1 MTASNAASPFI
12 PHLYPA
18 APPANPAPAP
28 SAFATTSRG
37 SAGAVLAPIG
47 AEPSAIADVQ
57 PLPTATHLAAHAV
70 SSQFATRPSVRSVV
84 REMLGEAIKSL
95 YPTLELDVAQ
105 TSVAEPI
112 AQNPVQYRLTP
123 LLDVALNHL
132 AAGAEIDFTD
142 KYSWPQKLVKQGTG
156 TTLRVPHPSGD
167 RRDDIDMSAIELV
180 IRSLRP
186 SLRDGF
192 ARALTRYWGQ
202 SAGGATGPDAG
213 NRWLWLS
220 GMLSDSLRSA
230 SLKQPGLTDAQRATL
245 DQVVAWPERAQRVSA
260 KGDDAARVFVLDSTV
275 RYSGGSSTQLSPD
288 LLITRQIGGST
299 QVLHAAANGL
309 ITPYDSVEA
318 FGKAW
323 GETLENDFVFDN
335 LTWKRQE
342 PDANIFDTQAGII
355 LNNQLQAI
363 DAIELPEAGGLNA
376 LEQRFSLVSDPS
388 PWFVGAYAPDSEELA
403 RLQKKLP
410 QWMRNADPADRFA
423 YHRHALE
430 LASDVQ
436 RNHGRNFFSDI
447 PDIRAYTQQQLQA
460 QLENTGF
467 LADHLEVTFKV
478 PVGTLGGGYIERVTM
493 SLTDMALRNLAG
505 LPKGEMEVRHF
516 GQLIT
521 DPAMPQRLKD
531 IVKQVDIGK
540 NYPALLHSH
549 LLGDSD
555 EAHRRSALFA
565 QQVPLQLAMQALE
578 LKLKGE
584 AGITARGYQYVAAVL
599 SPGAGAKQVDG
610 QDIVI
615 RPLAFLRKPGA
626 TPDVVQNMF
635 VIEPADSVV
644 GPHILYRPMLSPALQ
659 AFTTRQALL
668 EAVQQPGPLQQSVL
682 AWLPDDRTRAVYG
695 NGGFKTPNIARY
707 SVFNEFDPPAQ
718 PAPTAL
724 AVDGYDAA
732 RTLRQ
737 DLEQGRLMQHLYQSN
752 THSLVS
758 LAEGQSVSDAQSR
771 WASFKELGGLLF
783 NTLLPV
789 LRGPG
794 AMAGWLLQLA
804 GSEDDIRKL
813 SNPTAQDDSTA
824 TVVDL
829 LLNMGMVLTHS
840 APADAA
846 QPLVTLDALKAIP
859 QNNGPTRRVP
869 GQTPSAHRT
878 TIRQSSVEPTAGV
891 VGDNATVLDFAFSS
905 PRRLTAGQ
913 LAQIESFRVPAPADV
928 GAAIA
933 EGQKRGLYLSQGRL
947 YANIDNQ
954 WFRVA
959 NDLDGVFIIDENNRA
974 RTGPPIRRDAQGR
987 WSFDSSPRLR
997 GGMPRKSGVAERV
1010 KQNTQ
1015 AKQARGEQFSQ
1026 AVEAALVLDGPRV
1039 DAHNQLVVTI
1049 TDYHNARKKL
1059 RTLWGLSTTGE
1070 HQQRFLTPYFTQ
1082 LELTQNLRQT
1092 IDQQFVQLKQSTQA
1106 HSAAV
1111 QTAIDSLAPKKLGA
1125 VDDLSEE
1132 KQARSNLYGA
1142 VLDNY
1147 RQIEQFYRALAE
1159 DSNQHVPSGRSM
1171 AEVVSEARTGS
1182 KSAYIELMDNFGRVY
1197 HDLEN
1202 VREAALVS
1210 AAVVDKWTNDSSF
1223 GKTKAEHFLKL
1234 QDKQPPAII
1243 ALRMKLTTL
1252 SNLKELSLD
1261 RYARTTDPVESFYLQ
1276 RLSSTNLIP
1285 VYRAHL
1291 DLRQYS
1297 GYSLSERKATLET
1310 IIGTYQ
1316 RELSDSLAIQDAN
1329 PSLQRAEYQQ
1339 LFAERLRDVIND
1351 AQTDLAEVIREEQ
1364 ALVPVAVA
1372 RIDQQQKPAGQRTFK
1387 TRDKETLIGTA
1398 RPHAAGAS
1406 AIIDVLDPQSGQPV
1420 ASYSEHPSDGEWVKI
1435 VPAQP
1440 VRPAQS
1446 PKSLSTLKSDARK
1459 LLEES
1464 AGIERTIE
1472 FQKRKLNDPQ
1482 RREGVNPLDWNDMLQ
1497 AQAER
1502 LQATALQ
1509 AETNQSGRP
1518 ETAQLVNQWR
1528 TAADEL
1534 LHKARQHCADGY
1546 KLLPPKP
1553 ENIDYLWK
1561 HGFVDINLVQRD
1573 TATKSGDVFTE
1584 YAVREKGKVDVLWY
1598 AHFHYPA
1605 KGSPRN
1611 LYTAAHLKIPS
1622 QRTKT
1627 QKDLVAEAGNN
1638 RVVEQIVRS
1647 RIGPPLDEKLF
1658 LTL

>member
-1 MTASNAASPFI
+1 MTASTAATPFI
-12 PHLYPA
+12 PRLYLA
-18 APPANPAPAP
+18 APPVNPTP
-28 SAFATTSRG
+28 SSTAFATTALGRA
-37 SAGAVLAPIG
+37 SAAVHPL
-47 AEPSAIADVQ
+47 PSA
-57 PLPTATHLAAHAV
+57 TNLAAHAV
-70 SSQFATRPSVRSVV
+70 SSQFATRPDVYSVV
-84 REMLGEAIKSL
+84 RDMLGEAIKSL
-95 YPTLELDVAQ
+95 YPTLEFDVAQ

-112 AQNPVQYRLTP
+112 AENPVQYRLTP

-132 AAGAEIDFTD
+132 ATGADIDFTD

-156 TTLRVPHPSGD
+156 TTLRVPDASGN
-167 RRDDIDMSAIELV
+167 RREDIDMSAIELA

-186 SLRDGF
+186 SLKDGF

-202 SAGGATGPDAG
+202 TASGAD

-220 GMLSDSLRSA
+220 GMLSDNLRSA
-230 SLKQPGLTDAQRATL
+230 ALKQPGLSAAQRATL
-245 DQVVAWPERAQRVSA
+245 DQVVTWPERAQRVSA
-260 KGDDAARVFVLDSTV
+260 NGDDAARVFVLDTSV
-275 RYSGGSSTQLSPD
+275 RYAGGASTQLSPD
-288 LLITRQIGGST
+288 LLITRQIGAST
-299 QVLHAAANGL
+299 QVLHAAANGQ
-309 ITPYDSVEA
+309 ITPYDSLEA

-323 GETLENDFVFDN
+323 GETLENDFVFDH

-342 PDANIFDTQAGII
+342 PDANIFDAQAGIL

-363 DAIELPEAGGLNA
+363 DALELPQAGGLNA
-376 LEQRFSLVSDPS
+376 LEQRLRVLSDPS
-388 PWFVGAYAPDSEELA
+388 PWFVGAYAPDSAQLA
-403 RLQKKLP
+403 RLQEKLP
-410 QWMRNADPADRFA
+410 QWLRNADPADRLA

-436 RNHGRNFFSDI
+436 RNQGRNFFSDV
-447 PDIRAYTQQQLQA
+447 PDIRTYTQQQLQA
-460 QLENTGF
+460 QLQDTGL

-505 LPKGEMEVRHF
+505 LPKGEIEVRHL
-516 GQLIT
+516 GQPIS

-531 IVKQVDIGK
+531 IVSQVDIGK
-540 NYPALLHSH
+540 HYPALLRTH

-555 EAHRRSALFA
+555 ESRRRSALFA
-565 QQVPLQLAMQALE
+565 QQVPRQLAMRALE

-584 AGITARGYQYVAAVL
+584 AGITAHGYRYVEAVL
-599 SPGAGAKQVDG
+599 TPGAGAKPVDG
-610 QDIVI
+610 QDIVM

-635 VIEPADSVV
+635 VIEPADSAV
-644 GPHILYRPMLSPALQ
+644 GPHLLYRPMLSPVLQ
-659 AFTTRQALL
+659 EFPSRQALL

-707 SVFNEFDPPAQ
+707 SVFNEFDAPAQ
-718 PAPTAL
+718 PAATAL

-737 DLEQGRLMQHLYQSN
+737 DLEQGHLMQHLYQSN

-813 SNPTAQDDSTA
+813 SNPNAQDDSTA
-824 TVVDL
+824 TVVNL
-829 LLNMGMVLTHS
+829 LLNMGMVLTHA
-840 APADAA
+840 APADIA
-846 QPLVTLDALKAIP
+846 QPPLTLDALKAIP
-859 QNNGPTRRVP
+859 KHDGPTRRTP
-869 GQTPSAHRT
+869 GQAPNAHRAT
-878 TIRQSSVEPTAGV
+878 LRQSSIEPSAGV
-891 VGDNATVLDFAFSS
+891 VGDNTSMLDFAFSS
-905 PRRLTAGQ
+905 PRRLTPGQ
-913 LAQIESFRVPAPADV
+913 LALVESFRVPAPGDV

-933 EGQKRGLYLSQGRL
+933 EGQKQGLYLSQGRL

-959 NDLDGVFIIDENNRA
+959 NDLDGVFIIDANNRA

-997 GGMPRKSGVAERV
+997 GGMPRKNGVAERV
-1010 KQNTQ
+1010 KQNRQ
-1015 AKQARGEQFSQ
+1015 AQQERGELFSQ
-1026 AVEAALVLDGPRV
+1026 AVEDALQLEVPRV
-1039 DAHNQLVVTI
+1039 EAHNQLVVSI
-1049 TDYHNARKKL
+1049 NDYVEARKKL
-1059 RTLWGLSTTGE
+1059 RTLWGLSTTGQ
-1070 HQQRFLTPYFTQ
+1070 HQQRFLAPYLTQ
-1082 LELTQNLRQT
+1082 LELTNNLRQT
-1092 IDQQFVQLKQSTQA
+1092 SEQQLVQLKQRTEA

-1111 QTAIDSLAPKKLGA
+1111 QTAIDRLAPKKLGA

-1132 KQARSNLYGA
+1132 KQARSKLYGA

-1147 RQIEQFYRALAE
+1147 RQIERFYTVLAE
-1159 DSNQHVPSGRSM
+1159 DSNQHVSSGRSM
-1171 AEVVSEARTGS
+1171 AEVVSEARSGS
-1182 KSAYIELMDNFGRVY
+1182 KSAYIELMDNYARVY
-1197 HDLEN
+1197 KNLEN
-1202 VREAALVS
+1202 VREAAQAS
-1210 AAVVDKWTNDSSF
+1210 AAVLEKWTRDSSF
-1223 GKTKAEHFLKL
+1223 GKTRAAYFLKQ
-1234 QDKQPPAII
+1234 QDKQPPAIT
-1243 ALRMKLTTL
+1243 ALRMKLATL

-1261 RYARTTDPVESFYLQ
+1261 RYVRTDDPVESFYLE
-1276 RLSSTNLIP
+1276 RFSSTNLIP

-1291 DLRQYS
+1291 DLRQYT
-1297 GYSLSERKATLET
+1297 GYSLSERKATLQT
-1310 IIGTYQ
+1310 VIGTYQ
-1316 RELSDSLAIQDAN
+1316 RVLSDSLALQESN
-1329 PSLQRAEYQQ
+1329 PGLQRAEYQQ
-1339 LFAERLRDVIND
+1339 LFTERLRAAIDD
-1351 AQTDLAEVIREEQ
+1351 AQTDLGEVIREEQ
-1364 ALVPVAVA
+1364 ALVPATVAQ
-1372 RIDQQQKPAGQRTFK
+1372 IDQQQKPAGQRTFK

-1398 RPHAAGAS
+1398 RPHAAGTS

-1420 ASYSEHPSDGEWVKI
+1420 ASYSEHPGDGEWVKI

-1440 VRPAQS
+1440 ARPAQS

-1464 AGIERTIE
+1464 AGIERTIA

-1482 RREGVNPLDWNDMLQ
+1482 RREGINPLDWNDMLQ

-1502 LQATALQ
+1502 LRATALQ
-1509 AETNQSGRP
+1509 AETSHSGRP
-1518 ETAQLVNQWR
+1518 ETEQLVKQWR

-1534 LHKARQHCADGY
+1534 LIKARQHCADGY

-1638 RVVEQIVRS
+1638 RVVEQIVRA

>member
-1 MTASNAASPFI
+1 MTASAAAMPFI
-12 PHLYPA
+12 PRLYPA
-18 APPANPAPAP
+18 VPPANPTPSPPAPA
-28 SAFATTSRG
+28 STSLSR
-37 SAGAVLAPIG
+37 AGAI
-47 AEPSAIADVQ
+47 AEVQ
-57 PLPTATHLAAHAV
+57 PRPRASHLAAHAV
-70 SSQFATRPSVRSVV
+70 SSQFATRPDVRSVV
-84 REMLGEAIKSL
+84 RDMLGEAINSL
-95 YPTLELDVAQ
+95 YPTLEFDVAR

-112 AQNPVQYRLTP
+112 AENPVQFRLTP

-132 AAGAEIDFTD
+132 VSGADIDFTD
-142 KYSWPQKLVKQGTG
+142 KHSWPQKLVKQRTG
-156 TTLRVPHPSGD
+156 TTLRVPEASGN
-167 RRDDIDMSAIELV
+167 RREDIDMSAIELA

-186 SLRDGF
+186 SLKDAF

-202 SAGGATGPDAG
+202 NAVGAD

-220 GMLSDSLRSA
+220 GMLSDNLRSA
-230 SLKQPGLTDAQRATL
+230 ALKQPGLTDAQRATL
-245 DQVVAWPERAQRVSA
+245 DQVVTWPERAQRVSA
-260 KGDDAARVFVLDSTV
+260 NGDDAARVFVLDTSV
-275 RYSGGSSTQLSPD
+275 RYGGAASTQLSPD
-288 LLITRQIGGST
+288 LLITRQIGASP
-299 QVLHAAANGL
+299 QVLHAAANGQ
-309 ITPYDSVEA
+309 ITPYDSLEA

-323 GETLENDFVFDN
+323 GETLENDFVFDH

-342 PDANIFDTQAGII
+342 PDANIFDAQAGII

-363 DAIELPEAGGLNA
+363 DSIELPPAGSLQV
-376 LEQRFSLVSDPS
+376 LEQRFSVLSDPS
-388 PWFVGAYAPDSEELA
+388 PWFVGAYAADSTELA
-403 RLQKKLP
+403 RLQEKLP
-410 QWMRNADPADRFA
+410 QWMRNADPADRLA

-436 RNHGRNFFSDI
+436 RNQGRNFFSDI
-447 PDIRAYTQQQLQA
+447 PDIRTYTQQQLQA
-460 QLENTGF
+460 QLQNTGL
-467 LADHLEVTFKV
+467 LADHLDVTFKV
-478 PVGTLGGGYIERVTM
+478 PVGTLGSGYIERVTM

-505 LPKGEMEVRHF
+505 LPKGEIEVRHF
-516 GQLIT
+516 GQPIS

-531 IVKQVDIGK
+531 IVSQVDIGK
-540 NYPALLHSH
+540 HYPALLQTH

-555 EAHRRSALFA
+555 ESRRRSALFA
-565 QQVPLQLAMQALE
+565 QQVPRQLAMQALE

-584 AGITARGYQYVAAVL
+584 AGITAHGYRYVEAL
-599 SPGAGAKQVDG
+599 LTPGAGAKQVDG
-610 QDIVI
+610 QDIVM
-615 RPLAFLRKPGA
+615 RPLAFIRKPGA

-635 VIEPADSVV
+635 VIEPANAAV
-644 GPHILYRPMLSPALQ
+644 GPHLLYRPMLSPVLQ
-659 AFTTRQALL
+659 EFATRQALL

-695 NGGFKTPNIARY
+695 NGGFKIPNIARY
-707 SVFNEFDPPAQ
+707 SVFNEFDAPAQ
-718 PAPTAL
+718 PAPTTL

-732 RTLRQ
+732 STLRQ

-752 THSLVS
+752 THSLVN
-758 LAEGQSVSDAQSR
+758 LAQGQSVSDAQSR

-804 GSEDDIRKL
+804 GSEDDIRRL
-813 SNPTAQDDSTA
+813 SNPAAQGDSTA
-824 TVVDL
+824 SVVDL

-846 QPLVTLDALKAIP
+846 QPPLTLDALKAIAP
-859 QNNGPTRRVP
+859 NDGPLRRAP
-869 GQTPSAHRT
+869 GQTPGVHRAS
-878 TIRQSSVEPTAGV
+878 IRQGSVEPSASV
-891 VGDNATVLDFAFSS
+891 VGGHASMLDFAFSS
-905 PRRLTAGQ
+905 PRRLSPGQ
-913 LAQIESFRVPAPADV
+913 LAQIESFRVAAPVDV

-933 EGQKRGLYLSQGRL
+933 EGPKQGLYLSQGGL
-947 YANIDNQ
+947 YANIDKQ

-959 NDLDGVFIIDENNRA
+959 NDLDGVFIIDANNRA

-987 WSFDSSPRLR
+987 WSFDSRPRLR

-1010 KQNTQ
+1010 KQNRQ
-1015 AKQARGEQFSQ
+1015 AQQARGEAFSQ
-1026 AVEAALVLDGPRV
+1026 AVEAALVLDGPRA
-1039 DAHNQLVVTI
+1039 DSRNQVIASI
-1049 TDYHNARKKL
+1049 TDYYNGRKKL

-1070 HQQRFLTPYFTQ
+1070 HQQRFIAPYLAQ
-1082 LELTQNLRQT
+1082 LELTKNLRQT
-1092 IDQQFVQLKQSTQA
+1092 IDQQLVQLKQRTEV
-1106 HSAAV
+1106 HSAAA
-1111 QTAIDSLAPKKLGA
+1111 QTAIDHLVPKKLGA

-1132 KQARSNLYGA
+1132 KQARSNLYET

-1147 RQIEQFYRALAE
+1147 REIEQFYTTLAE

-1182 KSAYIELMDNFGRVY
+1182 KSTYIELMDNFGRVY
-1197 HDLEN
+1197 RDLES
-1202 VREAALVS
+1202 VREAALAS
-1210 AAVVDKWTNDSSF
+1210 AAVLEKWTDDSSF
-1223 GKTKAEHFLKL
+1223 GKTKAAHFLK
-1234 QDKQPPAII
+1234 QQERQPPAIT
-1243 ALRMKLTTL
+1243 ALRMKLTSLT
-1252 SNLKELSLD
+1252 NLKELSLD
-1261 RYARTTDPVESFYLQ
+1261 RYARTSDPVESFYLQ

-1285 VYRAHL
+1285 VYNAHL
-1291 DLRQYS
+1291 DLRQYT

-1316 RELSDSLAIQDAN
+1316 RVLSDSLAIQDTN
-1329 PSLQRAEYQQ
+1329 PGLQRAEYQQ

-1351 AQTDLAEVIREEQ
+1351 AQTDLAEVMREEQ
-1364 ALVPVAVA
+1364 ALVPAAVV
-1372 RIDQQQKPAGQRTFK
+1372 RIDQRQKPAGQRTFK

-1398 RPHAAGAS
+1398 RPQAAGS
-1406 AIIDVLDPQSGQPV
+1406 GAIIDVLDPQSGRSV
-1420 ASYSEHPSDGEWVKI
+1420 ASYSEHASEGEWVKI

-1440 VRPAQS
+1440 ARPASS

-1464 AGIERTIE
+1464 AGIERTIA

-1482 RREGVNPLDWNDMLQ
+1482 RREGINPLDWNDMLQ

-1502 LQATALQ
+1502 LQATALL
-1509 AETNQSGRP
+1509 AETRHGGNP
-1518 ETAQLVNQWR
+1518 ETEQWVKQWR

-1534 LHKARQHCADGY
+1534 LAKARQHCADGY

-1573 TATKSGDVFTE
+1573 IATKSGDVFTE

-1638 RVVEQIVRS
+1638 RVVEQIVRA